1 MKLSRRK
8 FIAASS
14 FVLPTW
20 PILAHG
26 QDADRLRRVGV
37 LISGKEA
44 DRKTQHRL
52 VVFKEAMRKLN
63 WIEGKNVLYEV
74 RWGSGNRD
82 RISAGALELIALAP
96 DAVLTV
102 GTPATDAVRRGS
114 KTISIVFA
122 IVSDPVGAGFVK
134 SLAHPGGNV
143 TGFITYYPEFVGKWV
158 EMLKEVAPQVKRI
171 GLLFNPRTAPFSK
184 DQYLRPFFERAARS
198 LAVEPIMLPVQTKA
212 EIMTSIESVANNPGG
227 GIVVMPDAFMLANRD
242 TIIKR
247 ATINRLPVI
256 YPFSPFASE
265 GGLMA
270 YGVDM
275 ADITRRAATY
285 VDRVL
290 KNEKPANL
298 PVQAPTKFELIVNLK
313 TAKALGIAIPQSIL
327 LRADDV
333 IE

>member
-1 MKLSRRK
+1 MKLSRRE
-8 FIAASS
+8 FIAVSS
-14 FVLPTW
+14 FALPIW
-20 PILAHG
+20 PLATHG
-26 QDADRLRRVGV
+26 QDTSRLRRVGV

-44 DRKTQHRL
+44 DKNTQHRL
-52 VVFKEAMRKLN
+52 AVFKEAMRKLS
-63 WIEGKNVLYEV
+63 WIEGKNIHYEV
-74 RWGSGNRD
+74 RWGNGNRE
-82 RISAGALELIALAP
+82 RISAGALELIGLAP

-102 GTPATDAVRRGS
+102 GTPATDSVYRGS
-114 KTISIVFA
+114 KTIPIVFA
-122 IVSDPVGAGFVK
+122 IVSDPVGDGFVK
-134 SLAHPGGNV
+134 SLANPGGNV

-158 EMLKEVAPQVKRI
+158 EMLKEAAPQVSKT

-184 DQYLRPFFERAARS
+184 DQYLRPYFEQAARV

-212 EIMTSIESVANNPGG
+212 EIEASIESVARNPGG
-227 GIVVMPDAFMLANRD
+227 SLIVMPDSFMFAN
-242 TIIKR
+242 R
-247 ATINRLPVI
+247 ATIIESAARNKVPVI
-256 YPFSPFASE
+256 YPFSPFASG

-275 ADITRRAATY
+275 ADLTRRAATY

-290 KNEKPANL
+290 KNEKPASL

-313 TAKALGIAIPQSIL
+313 TAKALGITIPPSIL